1 MYKRQEQRSTTTQD
15 LRKLTCSRPTNKIL
29 QPPAKSKV
37 RHAGYPRPSRRE
49 RHRFGPATRNGKPA
63 LAGQAPSKA
72 RDECLGQGPSPEPLR
87 GGSNRLPLGAA
98 NVPPSS
104 NSRVH
109 VRGHGRKMIWHHGA
123 FGGKVPLLR
132 CSRRGHAPRAH
143 VIESRNAGEPT
154 PAASQRDLP
163 PARRSELGFFTKLNS
178 GHPSRRTGTCGWT
191 SSCGEAVL
199 GTLRTENTGRS
210 PSCWRSPRQ
219 THKRRYTCKEA
230 MPTTM
235 DQPPLLRG
243 VQAPTLWSVSY
254 THLTLPTN
262 REV

>member
-1 MYKRQEQRSTTTQD
+1 MSGGYRNREFSIGSEGACWSFAAHGGSQEILTALPLSHGWSGALEQRSTTTQD

-154 PAASQRDLP
+154 PAASPRDLP
-163 PARRSELGFFTKLNS
+163 HTQ
-178 GHPSRRTGTCGWT
+178 
-191 SSCGEAVL
+191 EA
-199 GTLRTENTGRS
+199 
-210 PSCWRSPRQ
+210 
-219 THKRRYTCKEA
+219 
-230 MPTTM
+230 
-235 DQPPLLRG
+235 
-243 VQAPTLWSVSY
+243 
-254 THLTLPTN
+254 
-262 REV
+262 

>member
-1 MYKRQEQRSTTTQD
+1 MKWYCREVDAGHARSI
-15 LRKLTCSRPTNKIL
+15 CSR
-29 QPPAKSKV
+29 
-37 RHAGYPRPSRRE
+37 SR
-49 RHRFGPATRNGKPA
+49 G
-63 LAGQAPSKA
+63 
-72 RDECLGQGPSPEPLR
+72 
-87 GGSNRLPLGAA
+87 
-98 NVPPSS
+98 
-104 NSRVH
+104 
-109 VRGHGRKMIWHHGA
+109 
-123 FGGKVPLLR
+123 
-132 CSRRGHAPRAH
+132 
-143 VIESRNAGEPT
+143 AGEPT

-243 VQAPTLWSVSY
+243 VQAPTLWSSGTRV
-254 THLTLPTN
+254 LRR
-262 REV
+262 REPQTFHHGGGGKF